1 MIQFDMKQ
9 LMELKLVEEVFTEV
23 TDVYRTG
30 SLVAPTTVAPWWP
43 LK

>member
-1 MIQFDMKQ
+1 MKQ
-9 LMELKLVEEVFTEV
+9 LMELNLVREVFTEV

-30 SLVAPTTVAPWWP
+30 SLVAPTAVAPWWP